1 MAYFRAEEQ
10 GSGIDKPGENEFIT
24 RSELYAILDQTK
36 KTNKFYELEPFEVM
50 DIYRD
55 GGRVSQEGAVIG
67 RYIFSEQGDS
77 VEDMKEYIPLDSNNI
92 QQPLVGEY
100 YLGFTFRDKR
110 YYFGR
115 IMDNTTKVNPD
126 STDFNK
132 SSLLEVESLKT
143 DDEDLKVLNSDNVDT
158 KEFVHGDLFVNDN
171 SSRINVEEGGTLI
184 QGRFKN
190 VIKLGNSLKNDS
202 GNIKL
207 ISGIDYGS
215 GTLFRDKSSIY
226 LTTNEKV
233 LLSYPSK
240 DVMDKD
246 YDKPQLILDS
256 DRIVIN
262 SKNDEIGLSA
272 KKNITI
278 DSDEGDILLN
288 AADRI
293 RLRPR
298 NSKIDFITIN
308 GQKRDFANPNG
319 DILLPKFIKERAGD
333 FKPLIDI
340 IKAELLALPYLILP
354 PTLPGGVP
362 NPSFMIGMKIKYDVI
377 KSYIE
382 LIKYFIDLEWLPKF
396 DFELVN
402 LQEVLDALGLSS
414 LPGLDELG
422 GFEGVLADIA
432 SAKAKIEVLKGTVDG
447 LKSKAAVVSNQVSQI
462 QKGEFD
468 GSPSDFIK
476 TLDDFESD
484 EENPKIDT
492 TDIREIIADGT
503 LNSTEELTRYFQNGG
518 SPHLAAL
525 SMEAGKKQQEVEQ
538 LDQVVK
544 LAEISK
550 LTQEE

>member
-1 MAYFRAEEQ
+1 MKEVHNIRLDAERIE
-10 GSGIDKPGENEFIT
+10 
-24 RSELYAILDQTK
+24 
-36 KTNKFYELEPFEVM
+36 
-50 DIYRD
+50 
-55 GGRVSQEGAVIG
+55 
-67 RYIFSEQGDS
+67 IFSND
-77 VEDMKEYIPLDSNNI
+77 
-92 QQPLVGEY
+92 
-100 YLGFTFRDKR
+100 R
-110 YYFGR
+110 
-115 IMDNTTKVNPD
+115 
-126 STDFNK
+126 
-132 SSLLEVESLKT
+132 ESGMELT
-143 DDEDLKVLNSDNVDT
+143 S
-158 KEFVHGDLFVNDN
+158 
-171 SSRINVEEGGTLI
+171 
-184 QGRFKN
+184 Q
-190 VIKLGNSLKNDS
+190 
-202 GNIKL
+202 GNIL
-207 ISGIDYGS
+207 
-215 GTLFRDKSSIY
+215 
-226 LTTNEKV
+226 
-233 LLSYPSK
+233 
-240 DVMDKD
+240 
-246 YDKPQLILDS
+246 
-256 DRIVIN
+256 
-262 SKNDEIGLSA
+262 
-272 KKNITI
+272 I
-278 DSDEGDILLN
+278 DSDGGDIFLE

-293 RLRPR
+293 RMRPR

-333 FKPLIDI
+333 FKPLVDI

-354 PTLPGGVP
+354 PTLPGGLP

-402 LQEVLDALGLSS
+402 LQEVLDALGISS

-422 GFEGVLADIA
+422 GFDGVLADIA
-432 SAKAKIEVLKGTVDG
+432 GAKAKIEVLKGTVDG

-525 SMEAGKKQQEVEQ
+525 SMEAGKRQQEVEQ

>member
-1 MAYFRAEEQ
+1 MADIVA
-10 GSGIDKPGENEFIT
+10 KPLENIYVDGDGYVSKREL
-24 RSELYAILDQTK
+24 RSILK
-36 KTNKFYELEPFEVM
+36 K
-50 DIYRD
+50 
-55 GGRVSQEGAVIG
+55 
-67 RYIFSEQGDS
+67 
-77 VEDMKEYIPLDSNNI
+77 
-92 QQPLVGEY
+92 
-100 YLGFTFRDKR
+100 
-110 YYFGR
+110 
-115 IMDNTTKVNPD
+115 
-126 STDFNK
+126 
-132 SSLLEVESLKT
+132 
-143 DDEDLKVLNSDNVDT
+143 
-158 KEFVHGDLFVNDN
+158 
-171 SSRINVEEGGTLI
+171 INVEVPHATTNATLEVFEVLEIKTNSEKNPQEVVGRYVYSQHGDSETNNYKPCNSNIVQFPMVGELWLGFDYKGESYYLSRLSDSNISVNYQSLGESEKLVSPGVDNTKDKKNKFGVLSKFFGIEKADINPQQKAFEEGSTLL
-184 QGRFKN
+184 QGRFNNYINIGSDDESRGQIQIDN
-190 VIKLGNSLKNDS
+190 VGGSIIDMGIKPIMTYSREGRGLFPVGTKEVHNIRLDAERIEIFSNDKDAGMELTS
-202 GNIKL
+202 QGNIL
-207 ISGIDYGS
+207 
-215 GTLFRDKSSIY
+215 
-226 LTTNEKV
+226 
-233 LLSYPSK
+233 
-240 DVMDKD
+240 
-246 YDKPQLILDS
+246 
-256 DRIVIN
+256 
-262 SKNDEIGLSA
+262 
-272 KKNITI
+272 I
-278 DSDEGDILLN
+278 DSDGGDIFLE

-293 RLRPR
+293 RMRPR
-298 NSKIDFITIN
+298 NSVIDFVTIN

-319 DILLPKFIKERAGD
+319 DIMLPKFIKERAGD
-333 FKPLIDI
+333 FKPLVDI

-354 PTLPGGVP
+354 PTLPGGLP

-432 SAKAKIEVLKGTVDG
+432 GAKAKIEILKGTVDG

-525 SMEAGKKQQEVEQ
+525 SMEAGKRQQEVEQ